1 MDQAPSRGTS
11 EKLPSHGTG
20 RLLVSVSSISVIIPV
35 YQSAE
40 RLPEHVECLRRL
52 RPMVREFIWVT
63 TESPDRSH
71 QIAREAAKELGGQV
85 LDVPR
90 GLYQAWNSGIARAT
104 GDFIYISTIGDTIT
118 PEGLNSLSHCLQ
130 KAEADVVFSP
140 PAISPEIKINLRRSK
155 HWPVFRFAPILSNY
169 AGGSFPK
176 EKAIL
181 MQILSGATGLLG
193 SCASCL
199 FRASFLKAR
208 SFSDEYHHYGDTAWT
223 YKNLPD
229 AILAFYPEPV
239 ARFVIHDQNT
249 PRIVN
254 KRQIYRLTEELAL
267 RLPPQVTRLVHEYIR
282 VSILID
288 TIRDPHPKFGWWWIP
303 EAWLARWKR
312 NKMKKVLLQAVAQY

>member
-1 MDQAPSRGTS
+1 MNRP
-11 EKLPSHGTG
+11 
-20 RLLVSVSSISVIIPV
+20 SISVIIPI

-40 RLPEHVECLRRL
+40 RLPEHVESLRRL
-52 RPMVREFIWVT
+52 QPMVHEFIWVI
-63 TESPDRSH
+63 TESPDGSH
-71 QIAREAAKELGGQV
+71 DVAREAARQLGGQV
-85 LDVPR
+85 LEVPR

-104 GDFIYISTIGDTIT
+104 GEFIYISTAGDTIT
-118 PEGLNSLSHCLQ
+118 PEGLNALSVCIR
-130 KAEADVVFSP
+130 KNAADVVFSP
-140 PAISPEIKINLRRSK
+140 PVIFPATQPNLKRCRHWTVFEFSK
-155 HWPVFRFAPILSNY
+155 FLNQFSGVRIT
-169 AGGSFPK
+169 K

-267 RLPPQVTRLVHEYIR
+267 LLPPQVTRLVHEYIR
-282 VSILID
+282 ASTQID
-288 TIRDPHPKFGWWWIP
+288 KIRDPHPKFGWWWMP
-303 EAWLARWKR
+303 NAWHARWKR
-312 NKMKKVLLQAVAQY
+312 NNAQRSLIQALEQP